1 VKLIN
6 KGAVLAVLAGGMLL
20 AAGGVASADA
30 GAGAAAIGSPGLLS
44 GNAVLIPVDVPVNA
58 CGDSLDTLALLDPAF
73 GVTCA
78 DLGTPTVAD
87 AQQTVSGT
95 PTVADAQ
102 QTVSG
107 TPTVADAPQ
116 TVSGTTADAGQAMLT
131 SAAASATHM
140 IPMMTA
146 SSH

>member
-1 VKLIN
+1 MKLIN

-30 GAGAAAIGSPGLLS
+30 GAGAAAIGSPGVLS
-44 GNAVLIPVDVPVNA
+44 GNVVLIPVDVPVNA

-78 DLGTPTVAD
+78 NLGA
-87 AQQTVSGT
+87 
-95 PTVADAQ
+95 
-102 QTVSG
+102 
-107 TPTVADAPQ
+107 PTVADAPQ
-116 TVSGTTADAGQAMLT
+116 TVSGTTTDAAAQAMLT

>member
-1 VKLIN
+1 MKLIN

-30 GAGAAAIGSPGLLS
+30 GAGAAAIGSPGVLS
-44 GNAVLIPVDVPVNA
+44 GNVVLIPVDVPVNA
-58 CGDSLDTLALLDPAF
+58 CGDSLDALALLDPAF

-78 DLGTPTVAD
+78 NLGA
-87 AQQTVSGT
+87 
-95 PTVADAQ
+95 
-102 QTVSG
+102 
-107 TPTVADAPQ
+107 PTVADAPQ
-116 TVSGTTADAGQAMLT
+116 TVSGTTTDAAAQAMLT